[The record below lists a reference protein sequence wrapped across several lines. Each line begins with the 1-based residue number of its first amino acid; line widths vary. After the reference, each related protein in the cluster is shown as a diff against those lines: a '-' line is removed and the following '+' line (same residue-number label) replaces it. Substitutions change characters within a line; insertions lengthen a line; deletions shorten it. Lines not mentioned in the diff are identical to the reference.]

1 MRSPPAKKKDCKNY
15 RFPRHGIT
23 AHGTTCPYSMS
34 PHSNLETKRQQNI
47 VGLLLKGGCHLCG
60 CTSGSRSY
68 RHFVG
73 INDETTTGNHAEEY
87 SLNSEIRAFSAYH
100 LPLLNPPHCTY
111 LEADVRLHN
120 RNANDNSNVENKA
133 SLITNES
140 HELEIPMRSCMCNG
154 NSIPGPFPLK
164 VCEMCISDDARSGTG
179 RIRTCGICGVV
190 ACTED
195 CSVHDVKLLE
205 VTDRDEWNNAGCLEC
220 RGMESFSEM
229 ELFKRPNPNGCKSRA
244 TRVCTGCVELFSL
257 FSYGVKY
264 QFQCRYFKCDRL
276 LIPSHIVELKRCLS
290 PFPLS
295 ELPDELL
302 NSIID
307 FLGGRD
313 LFNFGLVC
321 TKLFRKVETVTK
333 EIVERFNHQFP
344 TGPTHI
350 REQSIH
356 GSLEGVPS
364 IKKRKVVYAEGT
376 NGPSLKPPEDGKTWV
391 GVLNQMEKLA
401 RTIFYF
407 DYQIAT
413 GDVGAPMR
421 YLRNP
426 HKLIIDRAYSK
437 PPGTGGSALAPYFE
451 SNGLSMRGGQ
461 VLVTRYR
468 WHHDLEND
476 DNHDVGGR
484 QLPPPPRG
492 LRRDV
497 RSVLFA
503 TDRSLDCGIHR
514 VIIKYNCFCEG
525 GSLGSI
531 GILRQQEQEDGSPVV
546 WQTSWAIADASR
558 TEEHVFGMKYDASRK
573 TLRIYKKNVKTNK
586 MEPHNRADS
595 MPDGTPLSVV
605 TELGGGKLYFA
616 ASLSSGSVGIKGN
629 QLSIRSCND
638 VEWSAFL
645 AHTAQRSVIPRR
657 GRGRRGEDR
666 LMRYLDHRARRAMA
680 GNDEGGIAAR
690 IQVERMMDMM
700 EREIALDDS
709 DSDIEMH
716 IEMADDEFLIDHA
729 AQAR

>member
-1 MRSPPAKKKDCKNY
+1 
-15 RFPRHGIT
+15 
-23 AHGTTCPYSMS
+23 MS

-47 VGLLLKGGCHLCG
+47 VDLLLKGGCHLCG

-68 RHFVG
+68 RRFVG
-73 INDETTTGNHAEEY
+73 INDEMMVDNHAEEN
-87 SLNSEIRAFSAYH
+87 SPNSEIRAFSTFH
-100 LPLLNPPHCTY
+100 PPLLNPPHCAY
-111 LEADVRLHN
+111 LGADVRLHSSSS
-120 RNANDNSNVENKA
+120 NDMNNNNKIVDKA
-133 SLITNES
+133 SLIANES
-140 HELEIPMRSCMCNG
+140 HELEIPPMRSCMCNG
-154 NSIPGPFPLK
+154 NSTPGPFPLK

-195 CSVHDVKLLE
+195 CSVHDIKLLE

-229 ELFKRPNPNGCKSRA
+229 ELFKQRPHPNGCKSRA

-350 REQSIH
+350 RTQSIH
-356 GSLEGVPS
+356 GTLEGVPS

-376 NGPSLKPPEDGKTWV
+376 NGISLKPPEDGKTWV

-407 DYQIAT
+407 DYQISI
-413 GDVGAPMR
+413 GDAGAPMR

-426 HKLIIDRAYSK
+426 HKLVFDRAYSK

-468 WHHDLEND
+468 WHHDWDDGNND
-476 DNHDVGGR
+476 AGGR
-484 QLPPPPRG
+484 LPPPPPPPRG
-492 LRRDV
+492 PRRVDA

-503 TDRSLDCGIHR
+503 TDRSLECGIHR

-531 GILRQQEQEDGSPVV
+531 GILRQHEQEDGSPVV

-558 TEEHVFGMKYDASRK
+558 TEEHVFGMEYDASRK
-573 TLRIYKKNVKTNK
+573 TLRIYKKNLKTNK

-595 MPDGTPLSVV
+595 MPDGTPLIVV

-629 QLSIRSCND
+629 QLSIRSCNE
-638 VEWSAFL
+638 VEWTAFL

-680 GNDEGGIAAR
+680 GNDNGEIAAR

-709 DSDIEMH
+709 DSEIDDIEMH

-729 AQAR
+729 AQAL

>member
-1 MRSPPAKKKDCKNY
+1 
-15 RFPRHGIT
+15 
-23 AHGTTCPYSMS
+23 
-34 PHSNLETKRQQNI
+34 
-47 VGLLLKGGCHLCG
+47 
-60 CTSGSRSY
+60 
-68 RHFVG
+68 
-73 INDETTTGNHAEEY
+73 
-87 SLNSEIRAFSAYH
+87 
-100 LPLLNPPHCTY
+100 
-111 LEADVRLHN
+111 
-120 RNANDNSNVENKA
+120 
-133 SLITNES
+133 
-140 HELEIPMRSCMCNG
+140 
-154 NSIPGPFPLK
+154 
-164 VCEMCISDDARSGTG
+164 
-179 RIRTCGICGVV
+179 
-190 ACTED
+190 
-195 CSVHDVKLLE
+195 
-205 VTDRDEWNNAGCLEC
+205 
-220 RGMESFSEM
+220 
-229 ELFKRPNPNGCKSRA
+229 
-244 TRVCTGCVELFSL
+244 
-257 FSYGVKY
+257 
-264 QFQCRYFKCDRL
+264 
-276 LIPSHIVELKRCLS
+276 VELKRCLS

-333 EIVERFNHQFP
+333 EIVERFHHQFP

-364 IKKRKVVYAEGT
+364 IKKRKFVYAEGT

-407 DYQIAT
+407 DYQIT
-413 GDVGAPMR
+413 IGDVGSPMR

-426 HKLIIDRAYSK
+426 NKLVFDRAYAK

-476 DNHDVGGR
+476 HGA
-484 QLPPPPRG
+484 LPPPPPPRG
-492 LRRDV
+492 PRRVDV

-503 TDRSLDCGIHR
+503 TDRSLECGIHR

-558 TEEHVFGMKYDASRK
+558 TEEHVFGMEYDANRK
-573 TLRIYKKNVKTNK
+573 TLRIYKKNGKTNK
-586 MEPHNRADS
+586 MEPHNKTES

-680 GNDEGGIAAR
+680 GNDDGGIAAR
-690 IQVERMMDMM
+690 IQVERMVGVYCFVCCYLDIYSILLLTNYILLLLQMDMM

-709 DSDIEMH
+709 DSDIDDVEMH

-729 AQAR
+729 AQAL